1 MLFRSAVMGQGCYEW
16 ICSYLAIV
24 NGDRV
29 VVPIDKELSGAEI
42 GNLFAASE
50 CDTVFCTYEECDK
63 LEGIGRIKSL
73 IVMEMYGDRTEADS
87 KPIPAVSESG
97 LERLRRFLPD
107 AEVSLWKESL
117 MAGEELIANGDVSY
131 ENIGVDPD
139 KTSVILFTSGTTGNP
154 KVSFAYM
161 RLGLRSCFFC
171 VISARLSFLG
181 RSTKR
186 RIGNAGGNA
195 LLPGPG
201 QRALASIVREKAQR
215 AADCTYRR
223 LDGNPRQWVCR
234 TSACLSC
241 ILMM

>member
-1 MLFRSAVMGQGCYEW
+1 MFFRSPPSRRSSASTRRSVFGTTRRPNTLRRTYSERDSAEASACSFRSAY
-16 ICSYLAIV
+16 S
-24 NGDRV
+24 
-29 VVPIDKELSGAEI
+29 S
-42 GNLFAASE
+42 
-50 CDTVFCTYEECDK
+50 T
-63 LEGIGRIKSL
+63 
-73 IVMEMYGDRTEADS
+73 
-87 KPIPAVSESG
+87 
-97 LERLRRFLPD
+97 
-107 AEVSLWKESL
+107 VSL
-117 MAGEELIANGDVSY
+117 
-131 ENIGVDPD
+131 
-139 KTSVILFTSGTTGNP
+139 
-154 KVSFAYM
+154 AYM

-234 TSACLSC
+234 TSACLSRS
-241 ILMM
+241 